1 MFGFPP
7 VGASGGGSVR
17 SSSSLVGCLG
27 LWRKRSGLSLW
38 FARIQLLE
46 QLAWELPGPP
56 NVLLGLGSLISPGR
70 PPGELCTGGPPF
82 VVERMP
88 FVSGVG

>member
-7 VGASGGGSVR
+7 VGAYGSGSVR

-27 LWRKRSGLSLW
+27 LWRKRSGLSPW

-46 QLAWELPGPP
+46 QLAWELPGPQ
-56 NVLLGLGSLISPGR
+56 VWSW
-70 PPGELCTGGPPF
+70 
-82 VVERMP
+82 
-88 FVSGVG
+88 VSGL